1 MAEPLRIAT
10 RRSPL
15 ALWQAEFVAAALRVA
30 RPELIVEIVPM
41 STEGD
46 EILDRSLAAVGGKGL
61 FTKELERAMLD
72 GRAELAVHSLKD
84 VPAAL
89 PEGMLLV
96 AVFDP
101 ADPRDAFVSNDHA
114 TLDALPDG
122 ARVGSSSLRRQAQLQ
137 HRYPALRFEMLRGNV
152 QSRLRRLDEGAYD
165 AIILAVAGLERLGL
179 GERVREAIDPAICVP
194 AIGQGVLAVECRAD
208 DDRTRQALAALEHA
222 PTRARI
228 TAERTVNARLQGSC
242 HAPIAAYAVVHE
254 GVLSLVA
261 RVGEPDGSRLL
272 EARAEGRAD
281 APEAVGLR
289 VADDLLNQGAA
300 AILAAAAAR

>member
-10 RRSPL
+10 RRSAL
-15 ALWQAEFVAAALRVA
+15 ALWQAEFVAAALRAAHPA
-30 RPELIVEIVPM
+30 RPVELVPM

-72 GRAELAVHSLKD
+72 GRADLAVHSLKD
-84 VPAAL
+84 VPAEL
-89 PEGMLLV
+89 PDGMLLA
-96 AVFDP
+96 AVLAP
-101 ADPRDAFVSNDHA
+101 ADARDAFVSNDHA
-114 TLDALPDG
+114 TLAALPDG
-122 ARVGSSSLRRQAQLQ
+122 ASVGSSSLRRQAQLQ
-137 HRYPALRFEMLRGNV
+137 HRYPALRFGVLRGNV
-152 QSRLRRLDEGAYD
+152 QTRLRRLDDGAFD

-179 GERVREAIDPAICVP
+179 GQRVREAIDPGICVP

-208 DDRTRQALAALEHA
+208 DDRTRLALAALEHA

-228 TAERTVNARLQGSC
+228 TAERAVNSRLQGSC
-242 HAPIAAYAVVHE
+242 HAPIAAHATLHD

-261 RVGEPDGSRLL
+261 RVGEPDGSHLL

-281 APEAVGLR
+281 APAALGLR
-289 VADDLLNQGAA
+289 VANDLLAQGAA